1 MAELTYKKS
10 NNGYNQGSSLFCFVL
25 DGGYD
30 TVGDG
35 QARVWADCYLYCSW
49 GTSSTPF
56 YGYSSQRGGWINGE
70 CLFWGEFAESG
81 GSSWPSSASS
91 WSGNSRTIG
100 GTAYKQ
106 RAHVFSISK
115 TITYDYGT
123 TPSIPIRMTYT
134 PQWTGGYAPS
144 SSVDITGYVTLPE
157 QAPPA
162 QYFDLN
168 GSLDGTGQGNISPMG
183 TADVTI
189 GGTKVLENGTDYYA
203 QHAVGAAYTV
213 NDIKANAGYTYTGN
227 SSYTGTIGNSTTTVV
242 LPFTTNSYTVSY
254 NANGG
259 SSTPSTQTAKYNT
272 SVTLASAISKANT
285 NSNVTITI
293 TYNANNGTG
302 APSASTGTAVNT
314 TPYTFNKWA
323 LNGTSGT
330 QYSAGASYTI
340 PAANSTMYA
349 TWTTGT
355 TTRKSNPSITLSSTK
370 PTRAGY
376 VFKGWSTSSTATS
389 ASYSAGTAYTFSANT
404 TLYAVWEASP
414 QGNIYI
420 KKDGAWVLVSS
431 KYIWANR

>member
-1 MAELTYKKS
+1 MATFTSNCDGSSTSFE
-10 NNGYNQGSSLFCFVL
+10 NNGNIRVTYTAGNGSVTITEIEGMRT
-25 DGGYD
+25 D
-30 TVGDG
+30 
-35 QARVWADCYLYCSW
+35 
-49 GTSSTPF
+49 
-56 YGYSSQRGGWINGE
+56 GYSSYEDASQTIKITLGGVE
-70 CLFWGEFAESG
+70 
-81 GSSWPSSASS
+81 
-91 WSGNSRTIG
+91 
-100 GTAYKQ
+100 
-106 RAHVFSISK
+106 K
-115 TITYDYGT
+115 TISVSRVRFFANSSYQTWGLTDT
-123 TPSIPIRMTYT
+123 T
-134 PQWTGGYAPS
+134 WTGLNGKVDFKLHGLTHYSGAAYYNKSFSESQVIDAGYS
-144 SSVDITGYVTLPE
+144 
-157 QAPPA
+157 Q

-168 GSLDGTGQGNISPMG
+168 GSLDGTTQGGISPMG

-189 GGTKVLENGTDYYA
+189 AGTKVLENGTDYYT
-203 QHAVGAAYTV
+203 QHAVGSSYTV
-213 NDIKANAGYTYTGN
+213 NDIKANAGYTYTGE
-227 SSYTGTIGNSTTTVV
+227 SSYTGTMSSSGTTAVV

-285 NSNVTITI
+285 DSNVTITI

-302 APSASTGTAVNT
+302 APSAGTGTAVNT

-404 TLYAVWEASP
+404 TLYAVWEPST
-414 QGNIYI
+414 QGNIYV
-420 KKDGAWVLVSS
+420 KQNGSWVLVST
-431 KYIWANR
+431 KYLWAYR